1 MERGIFRNG
10 SARQDI
16 AIPPTIWAIMLRN
29 SSSAN
34 ADYRILAAGMT
45 SCKKETNGGA
55 TEDYQS
61 YPDKQHRIRS
71 SPC

>member
-16 AIPPTIWAIMLRN
+16 AIPLTIWAIMLKN

-34 ADYRILAAGMT
+34 ADYRILA
-45 SCKKETNGGA
+45 KE
-55 TEDYQS
+55 
-61 YPDKQHRIRS
+61 
-71 SPC
+71 